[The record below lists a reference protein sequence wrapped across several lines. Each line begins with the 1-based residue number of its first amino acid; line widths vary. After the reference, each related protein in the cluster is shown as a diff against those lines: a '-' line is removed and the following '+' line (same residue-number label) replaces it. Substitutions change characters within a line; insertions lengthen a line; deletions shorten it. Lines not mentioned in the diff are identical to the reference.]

1 MRENSKNVQYIKD
14 AAKKAGFDACGIAS
28 PTILEKDSQY
38 LKQWLSENKQGN
50 IKYLEKN
57 IEQKTDI
64 RKVLENTKS
73 VIALIQ
79 NYYPEKNQN
88 ENAYYKIAK
97 YAWGN
102 DYHVV
107 LKEKANTF
115 IETLQSKYS
124 KAKFKIFVDSNAIL
138 EKAWAAR
145 CGIGWIGKNTLL
157 INKEN
162 GSFLFICI
170 VLTDLELNYDEM
182 LEDNCGNCNA
192 CIDACPT
199 KAIEAPFH
207 LNASKCIAY
216 HTIENDTS
224 EEKINTKKWIYG
236 CDICQDVCPWN
247 QQIPFTK
254 EKAFSPNPDILNI
267 TSKQWETLDEKTIN
281 KIFNKSAVKRIGF
294 EKMKNNIKNARE

>member
-14 AAKKAGFDACGIAS
+14 VAKKAGFDACGIAS

-64 RKVLENTKS
+64 RKLLENTKS

-79 NYYPEKNQN
+79 NYYPEKKQN
-88 ENAYYKIAK
+88 ENTYYKIAK

-102 DYHVV
+102 DYHTVM
-107 LKEKANTF
+107 KEKANTF
-115 IETLQSKYS
+115 IETLQTKYK
-124 KAKFKIFVDSNAIL
+124 KAKFKIFVDSNTIL

-170 VLTDLELNYDEM
+170 VLTDLELNYNEI
-182 LEDNCGNCNA
+182 LEDNCGNCNE
-192 CIDACPT
+192 CIDACPA
-199 KAIEAPFH
+199 KAVETPFH

-216 HTIENDTS
+216 HTIENHIS
-224 EEKINTKKWIYG
+224 EENSNTNKWIYG

-247 QQIPFTK
+247 QHIPFTK
-254 EKAFSPNPDILNI
+254 EEAFSPNPDILNM
-267 TSKQWETLDEKTIN
+267 TSKQWETLDEKTFN
-281 KIFNKSAVKRIGF
+281 KLFSKSAVKRIGF